1 MEHLNRIELRGC
13 IGSIKTFSVGD
24 AKVARFAL
32 ATEYICRNRQGEAI
46 VEVTWHNVS
55 AWESEHCHNVDA
67 LAKGNNVHVIGRIRT
82 QRFTASDGS
91 ERTIYEVLANNL
103 EVV

>member
-1 MEHLNRIELRGC
+1 MEYLNRIELRGC

-32 ATEYICRNRQGEAI
+32 ATEYICHNRQGEAI

-55 AWESEHCHNVDA
+55 AWQSDSISLEG
-67 LAKGNNVHVIGRIRT
+67 LAQGAQVHVIGRIRA
-82 QRFTASDGS
+82 QRYTAADGS
-91 ERTIYEVLANNL
+91 ERTIYEVIAGEM
-103 EVV
+103 EVL

>member
-24 AKVARFAL
+24 TKVARFAL
-32 ATEYICRNRQGEAI
+32 ATEYICRNRQGEAV

-55 AWESEHCHNVDA
+55 AWQSNSISLEG
-67 LAKGNNVHVIGRIRT
+67 LAQGAQVHVIGRIRT
-82 QRFTASDGS
+82 QRYTAADGS
-91 ERTIYEVLANNL
+91 ERTIYEVIAGEM
-103 EVV
+103 EVL